1 MTRNPERTLG
11 ERVAEVDE
19 RCLQGKIYMYD
30 LNGEVYVGSTIGKL
44 EYRHMKHRY
53 HTTTPNSSKH
63 NYPLYQH
70 IRSMGICFDEVEI
83 TLLENHPCKN
93 KWFLRQRERKWCE
106 ILNATLNTRLPNRT
120 DKEWRDDNSEVL
132 KLKASLKNKQ
142 INHKQRYAIRREEQ
156 LEYKRQHYA
165 EHREFYSIRQKEK
178 YERNKEQM
186 CSKQEAYGKQP
197 AKCPLCLKEMRR
209 DSVRKHIKAIHPF
222 QFSTH
227 NINDEGNRRKTE
239 EKND

>member
-53 HTTTPNSSKH
+53 HTTTPTSSKH
-63 NYPLYQH
+63 NYLLYQH
-70 IRSMGICFDEVEI
+70 IRSIGYSLDEIGI
-83 TLLENHPCKN
+83 TLLENYPCKN
-93 KWFLRQRERKWCE
+93 KWFLRQRERKWCK

-120 DKEWRDDNSEVL
+120 NKEWREENQDDL
-132 KLKASLKNKQ
+132 RLKAHHHNKQ
-142 INHKQRYAIRREEQ
+142 INHKERYARRREEE
-156 LEYKRQHYA
+156 LEYKRQHYEEYPEYYKVKSKA
-165 EHREFYSIRQKEK
+165 N
-178 YERNKEQM
+178 YERNKQQI
-186 CSKQEAYGKQP
+186 CQKQEVYGKQP
-197 AKCPLCLKEMRR
+197 AECSVCHKVMRR
-209 DSVRKHIKAIHPF
+209 DSVRKHMKAIHNS
-222 QFSTH
+222 FSTH

-239 EKND
+239 EKDD